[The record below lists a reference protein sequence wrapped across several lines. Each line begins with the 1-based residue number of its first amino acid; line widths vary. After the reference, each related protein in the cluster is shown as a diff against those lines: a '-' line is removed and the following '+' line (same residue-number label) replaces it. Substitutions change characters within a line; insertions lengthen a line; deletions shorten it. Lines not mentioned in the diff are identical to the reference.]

1 MSSAKRVEVGALG
14 LALLASGEFSY
25 AHLRYLGVWSLELI
39 AHSAWRL
46 AMFRVADVAP
56 SRAFWTAPLALGM
69 TALLVCGVSM
79 WRERRRAAVAAPKGG
94 DHE

>member
-25 AHLRYLGVWSLELI
+25 AHLRHLGVWSLELI

-46 AMFRVADVAP
+46 AMFRVADVAS
-56 SRAFWTAPLALGM
+56 SRAFWAAPLALM
-69 TALLVCGVSM
+69 TAGLLACGLAISFP
-79 WRERRRAAVAAPKGG
+79 AFALPDK
-94 DHE
+94 